1 MKWQNVVLPSSSG
14 SNAKLKRR
22 DYANSI
28 TKSRVSSNVTR
39 PGMSVLHIYNTYMG
53 PVLSPRE
60 ITPRVS
66 KQSIQY
72 FTFIYTHSHCPP
84 S

>member
-1 MKWQNVVLPSSSG
+1 MRRKQRMKWQNVVLPSSSG

-39 PGMSVLHIYNTYMG
+39 PGMSVLHIYKYFHGT
-53 PVLSPRE
+53 
-60 ITPRVS
+60 
-66 KQSIQY
+66 SI
-72 FTFIYTHSHCPP
+72 IP